1 MSGASQTVSPFAAW
15 KESNSLVRPL
25 EIREFG
31 VTTVM
36 RAAWPSARRWNS
48 SMTSWHLS
56 CSVPA
61 ETRRIIHIDMDAFYA
76 SVESRDD
83 PSLRGKPLAVGG
95 SPSSRGG
102 VMAANCEARA
112 FGVRSAI
119 PMARAVRLCPQL
131 AIVPPDFARY
141 KAVSQQVM
149 AILRSCTPLVEP
161 LSLDEAYLDV
171 TENLWGEPLAT
182 NIAKRI
188 KERIR
193 SELGL
198 TASAG
203 AAPNKIRAHIASGRP
218 KSDGPAPYSP
228 YRSGQFTVPPLVH
241 APLGV
246 GPVTAKKL
254 R

>member
-1 MSGASQTVSPFAAW
+1 
-15 KESNSLVRPL
+15 
-25 EIREFG
+25 
-31 VTTVM
+31 
-36 RAAWPSARRWNS
+36 WPSASLWNS
-48 SMTSWHLS
+48 SMISWHLN
-56 CSVPA
+56 CSVTA
-61 ETRRIIHIDMDAFYA
+61 QTLCRRIIHIDMDAFYA

-95 SPSSRGG
+95 SPSSRGV
-102 VMAANCEARA
+102 VMAANYEARA

-131 AIVPPDFARY
+131 AVVRPDFARY

-171 TENLWGEPLAT
+171 TENLWGEALAT

-193 SELGL
+193 GELGL

-203 AAPNKIRAHIASGRP
+203 VRSADRELLSRTVGSLGEWLVRLSHGDDPRPVVSNRPYKSISCEETYARDLSDFQEMASELERMSWQLAASLSRKRLRAR
-218 KSDGPAPYSP
+218 
-228 YRSGQFTVPPLVH
+228 T
-241 APLGV
+241 
-246 GPVTAKKL
+246 
-254 R
+254 